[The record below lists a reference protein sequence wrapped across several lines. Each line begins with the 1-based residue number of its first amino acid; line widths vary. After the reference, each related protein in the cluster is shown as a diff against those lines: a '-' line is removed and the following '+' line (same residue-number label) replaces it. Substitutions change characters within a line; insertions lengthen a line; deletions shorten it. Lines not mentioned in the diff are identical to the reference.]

1 MAVLLLAEVTNGE
14 LNRDATAKA
23 VHAVTALATV
33 SLTRWKASISGGFY
47 TGR

>member
-1 MAVLLLAEVTNGE
+1 MVVVRNKLMRYV
-14 LNRDATAKA
+14 
-23 VHAVTALATV
+23 LATV